1 MNLTEFTY
9 PKQVFLPTLLI
20 LLLAALVLG
29 GCKAQPRATPTQN
42 AAPQVKLVKAT
53 ASNDH
58 LFLTFQIK
66 GLPQTYASD
75 IRYVVCKPYFN
86 TREHVPVEFFALD
99 ATDLHK
105 EEGRVS
111 FNITYRYHFKAPPPK
126 TLHLDNIEL
135 TIGPCAPAL
144 DESNITPQLIPIL
157 ADYRTNAV
165 VEIKTP

>member
-1 MNLTEFTY
+1 MSLTKFAC
-9 PKQVFLPTLLI
+9 PKRIVLPTLLI
-20 LLLAALVLG
+20 LLLAALVLA
-29 GCKAQPRATPTQN
+29 GCKAQPQAAPTQN
-42 AAPQVKLVKAT
+42 ATPQVKLVKAT
-53 ASNDH
+53 ASNDN

-66 GLPQTYASD
+66 GLPQIYASD

-86 TREHVPVEFFALD
+86 TREHVPVDFFALD
-99 ATDLHK
+99 ATDLHG
-105 EEGRVS
+105 ENNRVS

-144 DESNITPQLIPIL
+144 DESNTTPQLIPIL